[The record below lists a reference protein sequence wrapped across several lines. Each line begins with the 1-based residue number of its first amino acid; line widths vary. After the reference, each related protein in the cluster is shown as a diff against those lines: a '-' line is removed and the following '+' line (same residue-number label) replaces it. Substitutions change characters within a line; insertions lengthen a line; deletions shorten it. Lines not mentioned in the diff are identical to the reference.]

1 MLDLKI
7 LDEYCA
13 SKHDKEV
20 SIVLDKYLVEHP
32 ECKEGILYHTAN
44 SDGSNAW
51 SLRTDKLV
59 ALIKAAGADP
69 GEIAENKISNGFAEA
84 LKQLFG

>member
-20 SIVLDKYLVEHP
+20 SIVLDKYLVEYP
-32 ECKEGILYHTAN
+32 EYKEGILYHTAN
-44 SDGSNAW
+44 SDGSVSWHLN
-51 SLRTDKLV
+51 TDRLV

-69 GEIAENKISNGFAEA
+69 GEIAENKISNGFTEA

>member
-7 LDEYCA
+7 LDAYCA
-13 SKHDKEV
+13 SEHDKEV
-20 SIVLDKYLVEHP
+20 SIALDKYLTEHP

-44 SDGSNAW
+44 SDGSVSWHLN
-51 SLRTDKLV
+51 TDKLV
-59 ALIKAAGADP
+59 ALIKVAGADP
-69 GEIAENKISNGFAEA
+69 GEIAENKISNGLTEA

>member
-20 SIVLDKYLVEHP
+20 SIALDKYLTEHP

-44 SDGSNAW
+44 SDGSVSWHLN
-51 SLRTDKLV
+51 TDKLV

-69 GEIAENKISNGFAEA
+69 VEIAENKISNGFTEA

>member
-20 SIVLDKYLVEHP
+20 SIALGKYLAEHP
-32 ECKEGILYHTAN
+32 ECKEGILSHTAN
-44 SDGSNAW
+44 SDGSVSWHLN
-51 SLRTDKLV
+51 TDKLV
-59 ALIKAAGADP
+59 ALIKDAGADP
-69 GEIAENKISNGFAEA
+69 GEIAENKISNGFTEA

>member
-32 ECKEGILYHTAN
+32 ECKEGILSYTAN
-44 SDGSNAW
+44 SDGSVSWHLN
-51 SLRTDKLV
+51 TDKLV

-69 GEIAENKISNGFAEA
+69 GEIAENKISNGFTEA

>member
-7 LDEYCA
+7 LDAYCA
-13 SKHDKEV
+13 SEHDKEV
-20 SIVLDKYLVEHP
+20 SIALDKYLAEHP
-32 ECKEGILYHTAN
+32 ERKKGILSHTTN

-51 SLRTDKLV
+51 SLHTDKLV

-69 GEIAENKISNGFAEA
+69 GEIAENKISDGFTEA

>member
-7 LDEYCA
+7 LDAYCA
-13 SKHDKEV
+13 SEHDKEV
-20 SIVLDKYLVEHP
+20 SIALDKYLAEHP
-32 ECKEGILYHTAN
+32 ECKKGILSHTTN

-51 SLRTDKLV
+51 HLNTDKLV
-59 ALIKAAGADP
+59 ALIKTAGADP
-69 GEIAENKISNGFAEA
+69 GEIAENKISNGFTEA

>member
-7 LDEYCA
+7 LDAYCA
-13 SKHDKEV
+13 SEHDKEV
-20 SIVLDKYLVEHP
+20 SIALDKYLTEHP
-32 ECKEGILYHTAN
+32 ECKEGILSHTAN

-69 GEIAENKISNGFAEA
+69 GEIAENKISNGFTEA